1 MSLVGPIPGEVLGFS
16 VALGIGLL
24 IGIERERRKG
34 QGPGRQAAGIR
45 SFTLAALIGALAQGL
60 LQPTGVAVAGAAV
73 GLLAALAYLRSPPED
88 PGMTTELALFVT
100 FLLGVL
106 SMVQPALGAGA
117 AAVVALLL
125 ALREGLHDFA
135 TRALSEGELRDALM
149 LAALILVVLPLLPA
163 EPVAWMAGLRPRT
176 LGMLVVLILVLQ
188 AAGHAAGR
196 VVGARAGLALAGL
209 FSGFVSSTATIAAM
223 GGRVRSAPDW
233 RPAFEAG
240 AILSTASTWI
250 QAAVML
256 VALTPALALVLAPV
270 AAVGAVV
277 ALATGL
283 WRARRFQLPVQDG
296 SVSVHGP
303 LRVREAALVAAVLT
317 AVALA
322 VGWAQRAYGDA
333 GALTGSAISAVVD
346 AHAAVVALGVLHA
359 NDRAETPLAV
369 FGVLLAISVNAVT
382 RATTAY
388 VAGGAAFGHRVT
400 ASLLASSGAAWA
412 TAAFSGLL
420 G

>member
-1 MSLVGPIPGEVLGFS
+1 MGGLGQVPAEVLGFS

-45 SFTLAALIGALAQGL
+45 SFTLAALVGAIAQGL
-60 LQPTGVAVAGAAV
+60 GQPALVAVAGAAIAV
-73 GLLAALAYLRSPPED
+73 LAALAYLRSPPGD
-88 PGMTTELALFVT
+88 PGLTTEIALFVT

-106 SMVQPALGAGA
+106 SMLQPALGAGA

-125 ALREGLHDFA
+125 ALREGLRNFA
-135 TRALSEGELRDALM
+135 TRALSEGELRDALV

-163 EPVAWMAGLRPRT
+163 EPVAWMAGIRPRT

-188 AAGHAAGR
+188 ATGHAAGR
-196 VVGARAGLALAGL
+196 IVGARAGLALAGL

-223 GGRVRSAPDW
+223 GARVRSSPDW
-233 RPAFEAG
+233 RPGFEAG
-240 AILSTASTWI
+240 AIMSTASTWI

-256 VALTPALALVLAPV
+256 VALTPPLALVLAPV
-270 AAVGAVV
+270 AAVGTVV
-277 ALATGL
+277 ALGIGL
-283 WRARRFQLPVQDG
+283 WHARHFSLPAQAAE
-296 SVSVHGP
+296 VSPHGP
-303 LRVREAALVAAVLT
+303 LRVREAGLVALVLT
-317 AVALA
+317 GVALG
-322 VGWAQRAYGDA
+322 VGWAQRAFGDA

-346 AHAAVVALGVLHA
+346 AHSSVAALGVLHA
-359 NDRAETPLAV
+359 DGRAETQLAV
-369 FGVLLAISVNAVT
+369 FGVLLAISVNTFT

-400 ASLLASSGAAWA
+400 ASLLASSGAAWV
-412 TAAFSGLL
+412 TALL
-420 G
+420 TGILN